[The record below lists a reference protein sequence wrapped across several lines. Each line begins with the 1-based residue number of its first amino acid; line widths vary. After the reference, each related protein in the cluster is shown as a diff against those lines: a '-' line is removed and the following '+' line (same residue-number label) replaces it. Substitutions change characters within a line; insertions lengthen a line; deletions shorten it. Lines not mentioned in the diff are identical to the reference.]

1 MTDLDNRKGSVTRQ
15 DFVPTPDAGVWAW
28 SIFDPGA
35 MASPIP
41 SLPMHGSRERDRM
54 LTSTLDLEDMWA
66 SAVNKA
72 VTKIAVRGYEVQD
85 NDDSTRRTE
94 AGQALARDFDG
105 PAEYRS
111 GMSKVVQD
119 FLLCDNGWFVEV
131 ARVSKS
137 PSSKVRALYHLDS
150 FRCYRTGNLDYPVL
164 YLDWEGTWHKLRGDQ
179 VIYGSD
185 MPSPRSR
192 MFGRGRC
199 AASRA
204 FQTIIKLSAVETY
217 FREKITGS
225 RALAL
230 HFIMGV
236 NKTQLEGAMETS
248 EAEKIRKGH
257 VLYKGAVM
265 IPMMPSD
272 KGLNIATIDL
282 ASVPDGFDVDQ
293 VQRDGYKRYALAL
306 GLNPDELV
314 ERAAGLNSGASA
326 QVSENAAEE
335 SGGLPYFVKSFE
347 DKINFL
353 VMPKPTIFQIKTND
367 IRDRQLKAALDKT
380 IADTISVMR
389 GNAAAPGWINDAM
402 ALQLSV
408 DESILPE
415 EFLPQDATPGGVL
428 TDSGDQSKTPSPSPR
443 APYAGQV
450 MPAPPAPATPQG
462 FKAVAP
468 GQLTPEERQALADR
482 IGDIGLSQAVM
493 EERGNA
499 AEPDEWEEAVKWAE
513 DASKP

>member
-1 MTDLDNRKGSVTRQ
+1 MLEVEIVMTDLDNRKGSVTRQ

-41 SLPMHGSRERDRM
+41 SLPMHGSRERDRI
-54 LTSTLDLEDMWA
+54 LTATLDLEDMWA

-72 VTKIAVRGYEVQD
+72 VTKIAVRGYEVAD

-94 AGQALARDFDG
+94 AGQALVRDFDG
-105 PAEYRS
+105 PAEYRR

-179 VIYGSD
+179 VIFGSD
-185 MPSPRSR
+185 MPSPRAR
-192 MFGRGRC
+192 MYGRGRC

-204 FQTIIKLSAVETY
+204 FQTIIKLAAVETY

-225 RALAL
+225 RALSL
-230 HFIMGV
+230 HFVTGV
-236 NKTQLEGAMETS
+236 SRQQLQDAMETS

-257 VLYKGAVM
+257 IVYKGAVM
-265 IPMMPSD
+265 IPIQTD
-272 KGLNIATIDL
+272 QAINIATIDL

-335 SGGLPYFVKSFE
+335 SGGLPYFTKDFE

-353 VMPKPTIFQIKTND
+353 VMPKPTIFQVKTND

-380 IADTISVMR
+380 IADTIAVMR

-428 TDSGDQSKTPSPSPR
+428 TDSGDQSKSPSPTPR
-443 APYAGQV
+443 APYAGQT
-450 MPAPPAPATPQG
+450 MPAPPAPAAQPG
-462 FKAVAP
+462 FKA
-468 GQLTPEERQALADR
+468 AD
-482 IGDIGLSQAVM
+482 
-493 EERGNA
+493 
-499 AEPDEWEEAVKWAE
+499 DEWEEAVKWAE
-513 DASKP
+513 EASK